1 VEDYRPGIVE
11 WETLYGFVV
20 KYEANG
26 IEGNRMQHV
35 ADASQT
41 TFRTAMAAVLL
52 LLGCVGVAA
61 GAMPIK
67 IIAPLQ
73 NDVVHNN
80 EGIMRVDVE
89 LDPAIDRAVRGV
101 RILLDGKPAAPD
113 ALANSFTLE
122 GVERGEHWLQA
133 LLIDAQG
140 NTLQVSDTIFFTM
153 WQASVNN
160 PALKRRPP

>member
-1 VEDYRPGIVE
+1 MHRLG
-11 WETLYGFVV
+11 
-20 KYEANG
+20 
-26 IEGNRMQHV
+26 R
-35 ADASQT
+35 AS
-41 TFRTAMAAVLL
+41 RTMLSAAAAVLL

-61 GAMPIK
+61 GAVPVR
-67 IIAPLQ
+67 IITPVQ

-89 LDPAIDRAVRGV
+89 LDPAINHSAEAV

-113 ALANSFTLE
+113 SLTNSFILD

-140 NTLQVSDTIFFTM
+140 QTLQVSDTIFFTM

-160 PALKRRPP
+160 PALKRRPPR